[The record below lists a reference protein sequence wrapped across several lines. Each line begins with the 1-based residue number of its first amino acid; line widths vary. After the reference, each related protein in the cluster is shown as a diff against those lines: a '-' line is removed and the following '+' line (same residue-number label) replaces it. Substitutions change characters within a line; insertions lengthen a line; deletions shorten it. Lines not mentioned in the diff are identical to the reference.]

1 MTNLKTMRL
10 LLVAG
15 TVLVLSGCELL
26 RPQSS
31 PKLPLNPSLES
42 SVADD
47 GIVFHELDNAEKQN
61 EQPLPGEFYPAER
74 EGLILPAMG
83 GSGEQAAGS
92 FTLNFDEADLG
103 EVAKVVIGDIL
114 KQNYVLSP
122 KVGGKVNLHTA
133 KPLTRNQLLPTLE
146 MLLSMNGAALVR
158 DAGGVY
164 HIEPAKDALFTAD
177 FSQHHS
183 ARAGYR
189 VSAIPIKNV
198 SVAQISEL
206 LKPLLPAT
214 TALHTDTLHNILLI
228 SGTRTEIQ
236 RVKEIVDTFDIS
248 VLQGR
253 SFALF
258 PLRYVDPPTLI
269 EELKQIFAEDS
280 GDKEKAFFRFIAIDR
295 MNAIL
300 AITHQARYL
309 TDIESWVNRLDKA
322 KTSSGGGVK
331 VYKVQHVDAV
341 ELANTLMS
349 IFAGTQSSTPPPS
362 VAPGQTAVSL
372 SNSQAQSLTP
382 LGGSTGGNNSAR
394 SGVANVGDVRIIAD
408 PVNNSLVIVST
419 AQEYSVIYDVI
430 KQLDVMPLQVLID
443 AMVVEVTLNDN
454 LKYGLEWFFDSGNFS
469 TLLTQIQDGNIAAIG
484 PSEAFSVLFTGGSA
498 RAVLNAVATKTDVN
512 VVASPSLMVLNNQEA
527 SINVGDQVP
536 IATSQ
541 STNLNSAT
549 AAADNVGTIV
559 TNNIQMVETGI
570 TLNIKPRVNA
580 GGLVIMEVEQE
591 ANQAVATT
599 SSTLNSPTIQQ
610 RKITTSV
617 AIKDGETIVL
627 GGLIR
632 ENYED
637 TVRGIP
643 FLSDIPL
650 IGPLFSTTNRIKD
663 KTELVILIT
672 PRVVQNTLNVREV
685 TNEFKRKL
693 TGIYLEEPSNRM

>member
-1 MTNLKTMRL
+1 MTNLNAPRALPALTLALM
-10 LLVAG
+10 
-15 TVLVLSGCELL
+15 LSGCELL
-26 RPQSS
+26 GPSASDRLALDLASNS
-31 PKLPLNPSLES
+31 MAVDDTDNLNAPEMP
-42 SVADD
+42 DD
-47 GIVFHELDNAEKQN
+47 SNAP
-61 EQPLPGEFYPAER
+61 PLPAEYFPSSST
-74 EGLILPAMG
+74 GMVLPKSPSNASAAG
-83 GSGEQAAGS
+83 GSY
-92 FTLNFDEADLG
+92 TLNFDEADLG
-103 EVAKVVIGDIL
+103 EVAKVIIGDIL
-114 KQNYVLSP
+114 EQNYVLST

-133 KPLTRNQLLPTLE
+133 KPLNREQLLPTLE
-146 MLLSMNGAALVR
+146 MLLGMNGAALVR

-164 HIEPAKDALFTAD
+164 HIEPSKEALFSADLGTA
-177 FSQHHS
+177 HS
-183 ARAGYR
+183 THPGYR
-189 VSAIPIKNV
+189 LTAIPVKNI
-198 SVAQISEL
+198 SVNQVSEL

-214 TALHTDTLHNILLI
+214 TALHSDTVHNILLV
-228 SGTRTEIQ
+228 SGSRADIL
-236 RVKEIVDTFDIS
+236 RVKEVVDTFDIS

-253 SFALF
+253 SFALY

-269 EELKQIFAEDS
+269 DELKQIFAEES
-280 GDKEKAFFRFIAIDR
+280 SEKGKEFFRFIAIER

-300 AITHQARYL
+300 AITHQPGYL
-309 TDIESWVNRLDKA
+309 ADIEAWVHRLDKA
-322 KTSSGGGVK
+322 KTSAGGGVN

-341 ELANTLMS
+341 ELADTLMS
-349 IFAGTQSSTPPPS
+349 IFAGAQSTSRPPS
-362 VAPGQTAVSL
+362 VAPGQTAVNL
-372 SNSQAQSLTP
+372 SNRQATSRTP
-382 LGGSTGGNNSAR
+382 QRRPAANASGAST
-394 SGVANVGDVRIIAD
+394 GVANVGEVRIIAD

-419 AQEYSVIYDVI
+419 AQEYSVIHGVI
-430 KQLDVMPLQVLID
+430 KQLDMMPLQVLID
-443 AMVVEVTLNDN
+443 AKILEVTLNDD
-454 LKYGLEWFFDSGNFS
+454 LKYGVEWFFETGNFS
-469 TLLTQIQDGNIAAIG
+469 TLLSQIQDGNLSAFGA
-484 PSEAFSVLFTGGSA
+484 SEAFSVFYTGGAA
-498 RAVLNAVATKTDVN
+498 RAVMNAVATKTNVN

-570 TLNIKPRVNA
+570 TLNIRPRVNA

-617 AIKDGETIVL
+617 AIKDGETIIL

-632 ENYED
+632 ENFENS
-637 TVRGIP
+637 VRGIP

-663 KTELVILIT
+663 KTELVVLIT

-685 TNEFKRKL
+685 TDEFKRKL
-693 TGIYLEEPSNRM
+693 SGIYVDKND